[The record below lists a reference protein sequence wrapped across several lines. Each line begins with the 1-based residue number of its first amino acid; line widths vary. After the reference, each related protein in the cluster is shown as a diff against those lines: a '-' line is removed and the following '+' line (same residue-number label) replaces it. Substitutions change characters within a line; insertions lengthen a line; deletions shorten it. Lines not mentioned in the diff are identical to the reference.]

1 MINEYK
7 PYIDR
12 LKSSG
17 LRPTKQRLAI
27 CKILFSGSE
36 TFHFSIE
43 NLKKIVEKNTKN
55 KISLATLYNT
65 VHAFK
70 KNGYL
75 KEISLKGNK
84 TFFDTNTKN
93 HHHFYDEDT
102 AKLFDIKNDDISV
115 NKIPNA
121 PAGKKIREIEVV
133 VRIAGDNQTQKK
145 IFNSTS

>member
-12 LKSSG
+12 LRSSG

-27 CKILFSGSE
+27 CKMLFGRSE

-43 NLKKIVEKNTKN
+43 NLKKNFEKNIKSR
-55 KISLATLYNT
+55 ISLATLYNT
-65 VHAFK
+65 VNAFR

-84 TFFDTNTKN
+84 TFYDTNTKN

-102 AKLFDIKNDDISV
+102 GKILDIKNEDIIVSKV
-115 NKIPNA
+115 SRVPN
-121 PAGKKIREIEVV
+121 GKKIREIEVT
-133 VRIAGDNQTQKK
+133 VRIANDNHNRK
-145 IFNSTS
+145 INN

>member
-7 PYIDR
+7 PYIDK

-27 CKILFSGSE
+27 CKILFSRSE

-43 NLKKIVEKNTKN
+43 NLKKIIKKNIKN

-65 VHAFK
+65 VHAFR

-84 TFFDTNTKN
+84 TFFDTN
-93 HHHFYDEDT
+93 
-102 AKLFDIKNDDISV
+102 IKVI
-115 NKIPNA
+115 I
-121 PAGKKIREIEVV
+121 IFMTR
-133 VRIAGDNQTQKK
+133 TQG
-145 IFNSTS
+145 SYLT

>member
-1 MINEYK
+1 MINGYK

-27 CKILFSGSE
+27 CKILFSGSK

-43 NLKKIVEKNTKN
+43 NLKKIIEKNTKN

-65 VHAFK
+65 MHAFK
-70 KNGYL
+70 KSGYL

-93 HHHFYDEDT
+93 HHHFYDEDSSR
-102 AKLFDIKNDDISV
+102 LIDIKDENVLI
-115 NKIPNA
+115 NNLPNV
-121 PAGKKIREIEVV
+121 PSGKKIKDIEIVI
-133 VRIAGDNQTQKK
+133 RIANNNQKQK
-145 IFNSTS
+145 NN

>member
-17 LRPTKQRLAI
+17 LRATKQRLAI
-27 CKILFSGSE
+27 CKMLFGRSE

-43 NLKKIVEKNTKN
+43 NLKKIFEKNTKN
-55 KISLATLYNT
+55 RISLATLYNT
-65 VHAFK
+65 VNAFR

-102 AKLFDIKNDDISV
+102 GKILDIKNKDIKVSKV
-115 NKIPNA
+115 SRIPN
-121 PAGKKIREIEVV
+121 GKKIQEIEVT
-133 VRIAGDNQTQKK
+133 VRIASGNHNQK
-145 IFNSTS
+145 ISN

>member
-17 LRPTKQRLAI
+17 LRATKQRLAI
-27 CKILFSGSE
+27 CKMLFGRSE

-43 NLKKIVEKNTKN
+43 NLKKIFEKNTKN
-55 KISLATLYNT
+55 RISLATLYNT
-65 VHAFK
+65 VNAFR

-75 KEISLKGNK
+75 KEIFLKGNK

-102 AKLFDIKNDDISV
+102 GKILDIKNEDILVSKV
-115 NKIPNA
+115 SRIPN
-121 PAGKKIREIEVV
+121 GKKIREIEVT
-133 VRIAGDNQTQKK
+133 VRIASDNHNQK
-145 IFNSTS
+145 INN

>member
-7 PYIDR
+7 SYIDR

-17 LRPTKQRLAI
+17 LRATKQRLAI
-27 CKILFSGSE
+27 CKILFDRSE

-43 NLKKIVEKNTKN
+43 NLKKIFEKNTKN

-65 VHAFK
+65 VHAFR
-70 KNGYL
+70 KNSYL

-84 TFFDTNTKN
+84 TFYDTNTKN

-102 AKLFDIKNDDISV
+102 GKLIDINSEDVLVSKVSH
-115 NKIPNA
+115 IPN
-121 PAGKKIREIEVV
+121 GKKIREIEVT
-133 VRIAGDNQTQKK
+133 VRIASDNQNRE
-145 IFNSTS
+145 INN

>member
-7 PYIDR
+7 SYIDR

-17 LRPTKQRLAI
+17 LRATKQRLAI
-27 CKILFSGSE
+27 CKILFDRSE

-43 NLKKIVEKNTKN
+43 NLKKIFEKNTKN

-65 VHAFK
+65 VHAFR
-70 KNGYL
+70 KNGHL

-84 TFFDTNTKN
+84 TFYDTNIKN

-102 AKLFDIKNDDISV
+102 GKLIDINSEDVLVSKVSH
-115 NKIPNA
+115 IPN
-121 PAGKKIREIEVV
+121 GKKIREIEVT
-133 VRIAGDNQTQKK
+133 VRIASDNQNQK
-145 IFNSTS
+145 

>member
-27 CKILFSGSE
+27 CKILFGRSE
-36 TFHFSIE
+36 TFLFSVE

-65 VHAFK
+65 VHAFRK
-70 KNGYL
+70 TGYL

-84 TFFDTNTKN
+84 TFYDTNTKN

-102 AKLFDIKNDDISV
+102 GKLIDINSEDVLVSKVSS
-115 NKIPNA
+115 IPN
-121 PAGKKIREIEVV
+121 GKKIREIEVT
-133 VRIAGDNQTQKK
+133 VRIASDNHNQK
-145 IFNSTS
+145 INN

>member
-27 CKILFSGSE
+27 CKMLFGRSE

-43 NLKKIVEKNTKN
+43 NLKKIFEKNTKN
-55 KISLATLYNT
+55 RISLATLYNT
-65 VHAFK
+65 VNAFR

-84 TFFDTNTKN
+84 TFYDTNTKN

-102 AKLFDIKNDDISV
+102 GKLIDIKSEDVLVSKV
-115 NKIPNA
+115 SRIPN
-121 PAGKKIREIEVV
+121 GKKIREIEVT
-133 VRIAGDNQTQKK
+133 VRIASNNHNQR
-145 IFNSTS
+145 ISN

>member
-1 MINEYK
+1 MISDFK

-27 CKILFSGSE
+27 CKILFSRSE

-65 VHAFK
+65 VHAFR

-93 HHHFYDEDT
+93 HHHFYDEVSSQ
-102 AKLFDIKNDDISV
+102 LVDIKNENISI
-115 NKIPNA
+115 NNLPSA
-121 PAGKKIREIEVV
+121 PSGKKIKDIEITIRV
-133 VRIAGDNQTQKK
+133 ANNNQKQK
-145 IFNSTS
+145 NN

>member
-1 MINEYK
+1 MTNEYK

-17 LRPTKQRLAI
+17 LRSTKQRLAI
-27 CKILFSGSE
+27 CKILFGKSD
-36 TFHFSIE
+36 TFHFTIGK
-43 NLKKIVEKNTKN
+43 LKKIIARNTKN

-84 TFFDTNTKN
+84 TYFDTNIN
-93 HHHFYDEDT
+93 AHHHFYDEDT
-102 AKLFDIKNDDISV
+102 GELLDIKNEDILVSKV
-115 NKIPNA
+115 PLT
-121 PAGKKIREIEVV
+121 PPGKKIKEVEV
-133 VRIAGDNQTQKK
+133 TVRIASDNQNQKK
-145 IFNSTS
+145 

>member
-12 LKSSG
+12 LKSSR

-27 CKILFSGSE
+27 CKILFSRSS

-43 NLKKIVEKNTKN
+43 NLKTIVEKNTKI
-55 KISLATLYNT
+55 KISLATIYNT
-65 VHAFK
+65 VHAFR

-93 HHHFYDEDT
+93 HHHFYDEE
-102 AKLFDIKNDDISV
+102 LSQLIDIKNENISLK
-115 NKIPNA
+115 NLPKAPN
-121 PAGKKIREIEVV
+121 GKKIKEIEITIKV
-133 VRIAGDNQTQKK
+133 ANNNQNQK
-145 IFNSTS
+145 NY

>member
-12 LKSSG
+12 LRSSG

-27 CKILFSGSE
+27 CKILFSRAE

-43 NLKKIVEKNTKN
+43 SLKKIVGENTKN

-65 VHAFK
+65 VHAFR

-102 AKLFDIKNDDISV
+102 ETLLDIKNEDILVGKVSQ
-115 NKIPNA
+115 IPD
-121 PAGKKIREIEVV
+121 GKKIREIEIT
-133 VRIAGDNQTQKK
+133 VRIASDNHNRK
-145 IFNSTS
+145 INN

>member
-1 MINEYK
+1 MSNEYK

-17 LRPTKQRLAI
+17 LRATKQRLAI
-27 CKILFSGSE
+27 CKMLFGRSE

-43 NLKKIVEKNTKN
+43 NLKKIFEKNTKN
-55 KISLATLYNT
+55 RISLATLYNS
-65 VHAFK
+65 VNAFR

-102 AKLFDIKNDDISV
+102 GKILDIKNEDILVSKV
-115 NKIPNA
+115 SRIPN
-121 PAGKKIREIEVV
+121 GKKIREIEVT
-133 VRIAGDNQTQKK
+133 VRIASDNHNQK
-145 IFNSTS
+145 INN

>member
-12 LKSSG
+12 LNSSG

-27 CKILFSGSE
+27 CKILFGKSE
-36 TFHFSIE
+36 TFHFSIK
-43 NLKKIVEKNTKN
+43 NLKKIAEKNEKN

-65 VHAFK
+65 VHAFR

-93 HHHFYDEDT
+93 HYHFYDEDT
-102 AKLFDIKNDDISV
+102 GKLLDIKNENILVGNISY
-115 NKIPNA
+115 IPN
-121 PAGKKIREIEVV
+121 GKKIREIEVT
-133 VRIAGDNQTQKK
+133 VRIASDNHNQE
-145 IFNSTS
+145 INN

>member
-12 LKSSG
+12 LKSLG
-17 LRPTKQRLAI
+17 LRATKQRLAI
-27 CKILFSGSE
+27 CKMLFGRSE

-43 NLKKIVEKNTKN
+43 NLKKIFEKNTKN
-55 KISLATLYNT
+55 RISLATLYNT
-65 VHAFK
+65 VNAFR

-84 TFFDTNTKN
+84 TFYDTNTKN

-102 AKLFDIKNDDISV
+102 GKLIDIKSEDVLVSKV
-115 NKIPNA
+115 SRIPN
-121 PAGKKIREIEVV
+121 GKKIREIEVT
-133 VRIAGDNQTQKK
+133 VRIASDNHNQK
-145 IFNSTS
+145 ISN

>member
-17 LRPTKQRLAI
+17 LRVTKQRLAV
-27 CKILFSGSE
+27 CKMLFARSE

-43 NLKKIVEKNTKN
+43 NLKKIFEKNTKN

-65 VHAFK
+65 VNAFR

-75 KEISLKGNK
+75 KEIYLKGNK
-84 TFFDTNTKN
+84 TFYDTNTKN

-102 AKLFDIKNDDISV
+102 GKLIDINCEDVLVSKVSR
-115 NKIPNA
+115 IPN
-121 PAGKKIREIEVV
+121 GKKIREIEVT
-133 VRIAGDNQTQKK
+133 VRIARDNHNQK
-145 IFNSTS
+145 INN

>member
-43 NLKKIVEKNTKN
+43 NLKKIVEKNAKH

-65 VHAFK
+65 VHAFS

-93 HHHFYDEDT
+93 HHHFYDEDRSE
-102 AKLFDIKNDDISV
+102 LIDIDQENISV
-115 NKIPNA
+115 NNLPKIPK
-121 PAGKKIREIEVV
+121 GKKIKDLEITIK
-133 VRIAGDNQTQKK
+133 IANNNQNQKK
-145 IFNSTS
+145 

>member
-17 LRPTKQRLAI
+17 LRATKQRLAI
-27 CKILFSGSE
+27 CKMLFGRSE

-43 NLKKIVEKNTKN
+43 NLKKIFEKNTKN
-55 KISLATLYNT
+55 RISLATLYNT
-65 VHAFK
+65 ANAFR

-102 AKLFDIKNDDISV
+102 GKIHDIKNEDILVSKV
-115 NKIPNA
+115 SRIPN
-121 PAGKKIREIEVV
+121 GKKIREIEVT
-133 VRIAGDNQTQKK
+133 VRIASNNHNQK
-145 IFNSTS
+145 

>member
-17 LRPTKQRLAI
+17 LRVTKQRLAV
-27 CKILFSGSE
+27 CKMLFARSE

-43 NLKKIVEKNTKN
+43 NLKKIFEKNTKN
-55 KISLATLYNT
+55 RISLATLYNT
-65 VHAFK
+65 VNAFR

-102 AKLFDIKNDDISV
+102 GKIHDIKNEDILVSKV
-115 NKIPNA
+115 SRIPN
-121 PAGKKIREIEVV
+121 GKKIREIEVT
-133 VRIAGDNQTQKK
+133 VRIASNNHNQK
-145 IFNSTS
+145 

>member
-17 LRPTKQRLAI
+17 LRTTKQRLAI
-27 CKILFSGSE
+27 CKMLFGRSE

-43 NLKKIVEKNTKN
+43 NLKKIFEKNTKN
-55 KISLATLYNT
+55 RISLATLYNT
-65 VHAFK
+65 VNAFR

-75 KEISLKGNK
+75 KEIFLKGNK

-102 AKLFDIKNDDISV
+102 GKILDIKNEDILVSKV
-115 NKIPNA
+115 SRIPN
-121 PAGKKIREIEVV
+121 GKKIREIEVT
-133 VRIAGDNQTQKK
+133 VRIASDNHNQK
-145 IFNSTS
+145 INN

>member
-7 PYIDR
+7 PYIDK
-12 LKSSG
+12 LKASG

-43 NLKKIVEKNTKN
+43 NLKKIIEKNTKN
-55 KISLATLYNT
+55 KISLGTLYNT
-65 VHAFK
+65 VHAFR

-75 KEISLKGNK
+75 KEISIKGNK

-102 AKLFDIKNDDISV
+102 GKLFDIKNEDMIVSKV
-115 NKIPNA
+115 PNIPD
-121 PAGKKIREIEVV
+121 GKKMREMEITI
-133 VRIAGDNQTQKK
+133 RIASDNHNRK
-145 IFNSTS
+145 INN